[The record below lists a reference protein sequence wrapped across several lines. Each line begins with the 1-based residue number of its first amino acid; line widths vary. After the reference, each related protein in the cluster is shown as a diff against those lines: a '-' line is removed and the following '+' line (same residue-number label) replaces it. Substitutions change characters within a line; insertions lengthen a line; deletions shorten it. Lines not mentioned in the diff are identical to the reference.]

1 MLHPRPP
8 SHHSLALESN
18 SPASA
23 MSIGNICAVTAVP
36 KVCVESITPFLRYA
50 PSSAV
55 HAGILAVVSGIQD
68 AIAKAKELTEDPSQ
82 GDSVLKCLMGCQGD
96 YNRVIDNSDSALK
109 SIDLKDFGMLK
120 TALNVMRSH
129 LENCGGDCSDEQGI
143 DSPMKS
149 TDEEIHTLI
158 GNCIDIANSF
168 VH

>member
-1 MLHPRPP
+1 M
-8 SHHSLALESN
+8 
-18 SPASA
+18 
-23 MSIGNICAVTAVP
+23 
-36 KVCVESITPFLRYA
+36 
-50 PSSAV
+50 
-55 HAGILAVVSGIQD
+55 
-68 AIAKAKELTEDPSQ
+68 TEDPSQ

-120 TALNVMRSH
+120 TTLNVMRSH

-168 VH
+168 LH